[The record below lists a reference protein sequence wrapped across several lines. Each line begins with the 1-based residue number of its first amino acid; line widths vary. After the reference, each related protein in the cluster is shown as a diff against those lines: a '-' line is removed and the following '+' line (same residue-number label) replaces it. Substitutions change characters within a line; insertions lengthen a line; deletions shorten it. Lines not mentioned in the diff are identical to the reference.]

1 MGLSLSANQR
11 IGWTGTSIFAT
22 TSLERTDIF
31 GERRSSEY
39 MAVPLQ
45 IGVQQS
51 IFGVNELKWKKR
63 IEPLV
68 YEEAR
73 RTYLT
78 DLERISQEASD
89 LFFEC
94 ILSEQRLAMA
104 RLNRANADTLY
115 KIALGRYNVGTIA
128 ENDVLQMELNYLNAL
143 QSVNASE
150 VELKLQQY
158 R

>member
-1 MGLSLSANQR
+1 
-11 IGWTGTSIFAT
+11 
-22 TSLERTDIF
+22 
-31 GERRSSEY
+31 

-68 YEEAR
+68 YEEAS

-78 DLERISQEASD
+78 DLERISQEVSD

-94 ILSEQRLAMA
+94 ILSESCECGYA
-104 RLNRANADTLY
+104 
-115 KIALGRYNVGTIA
+115 I
-128 ENDVLQMELNYLNAL
+128 
-143 QSVNASE
+143 
-150 VELKLQQY
+150 
-158 R
+158 